1 MCAVIGLESHEIVGR
16 NFHLT
21 QPLIVLFASSILSI
35 SLFSAAS
42 PYAAHSHRFNYKV
55 NEVFRE
61 LMGCTGGIGGFHLAG
76 MNFSQSHDK
85 DKCTIL

>member
-1 MCAVIGLESHEIVGR
+1 MSTSTLLKANFWWEI
-16 NFHLT
+16 NLC
-21 QPLIVLFASSILSI
+21 ID
-35 SLFSAAS
+35 
-42 PYAAHSHRFNYKV
+42 YRFNYKV

-76 MNFSQSHDK
+76 MNFSQAHDK

>member
-1 MCAVIGLESHEIVGR
+1 MCHRSDPTRLM
-16 NFHLT
+16 FHK
-21 QPLIVLFASSILSI
+21 LFID
-35 SLFSAAS
+35 
-42 PYAAHSHRFNYKV
+42 YRFNYKV

-76 MNFSQSHDK
+76 MNFSQAHDK